1 MIITKDILSQN
12 VPKEMLPTRLDS
24 ALNLYCNV
32 SIENKSGII
41 VYNIN
46 PDTWNC
52 LYPFYELNHKFTIDN
67 YTFNKENITYKEL
80 IDEYQKAFK
89 NIHELQN
96 GNTKD
101 IRKETLIEAYKKT
114 FNLTDV
120 VINDE
125 LSPIYELKYSKSK
138 NVWTLYYFEN
148 YVASKIRNINTLLN
162 QNLYEQKILPLN
174 SYIKELDGIN
184 LVSNIPYLLSINSNI
199 LKLNNNLIDLKNII
213 DREFVNEWLNKLK
226 KYWFD
231 KDIDNAVSLFKNTS
245 FYQETPFMKPYTTFE
260 EIVKEWQ
267 HVKKEN
273 IQNIEINLLAIDGYT
288 VIAQWILKQND
299 VNYDGIYE
307 IKFNDKLECIYF
319 KSWEMTDNEFIH

>member
-1 MIITKDILSQN
+1 MIITKDILN
-12 VPKEMLPTRLDS
+12 EKVPKEMLLTRLDS
-24 ALNLYCNV
+24 AVNLYCNV
-32 SIENKSGII
+32 SIKNKHGII

-80 IDEYQKAFK
+80 IDEYQKAYK

-101 IRKETLIEAYKKT
+101 VRKKNLIEAYKKT

-138 NVWTLYYFEN
+138 NVWTLYYLEN
-148 YVASKIRNINTLLN
+148 YVISKIKDINSLLN

-174 SYIKELDGIN
+174 SSITELDGIN
-184 LVSNIPYLLSINSNI
+184 LVSNIPYLLSIDSNI
-199 LKLNNNLIDLKNII
+199 IKLNNNLI
-213 DREFVNEWLNKLK
+213 
-226 KYWFD
+226 
-231 KDIDNAVSLFKNTS
+231 
-245 FYQETPFMKPYTTFE
+245 
-260 EIVKEWQ
+260 
-267 HVKKEN
+267 
-273 IQNIEINLLAIDGYT
+273 
-288 VIAQWILKQND
+288 
-299 VNYDGIYE
+299 
-307 IKFNDKLECIYF
+307 EC
-319 KSWEMTDNEFIH
+319 ED